1 LARNMTIDGPDPA
14 TQHVTITGN
23 NASRVFGLNSGKT
36 ATIRDLTI
44 LGGLGINGG
53 GVYND
58 HGTLT
63 LLNLTISGNTAS
75 IGGGVTNDAATSG
88 SASLTITNSTITGN
102 TANSG
107 GDGGGV
113 YNAGAGGSATLTINN
128 STISG
133 NNATGNGGGVSSDGT
148 GGAAVITTTNATIT
162 NNHSDS
168 DDSSAGD
175 GGGLN
180 LSAGTYKLRNTIVA
194 GNFKGTASPVASDI
208 FGSVDTSANSS
219 NNLIG
224 TGGAGGL
231 TAINGNLVGIAS
243 PGLGPLASNGGPTQT
258 HALLFGSPATEAGAN
273 KLSYAVSFTTD
284 QRGAGLIRKADSA
297 DPNTTQT

>member
-1 LARNMTIDGPDPA
+1 
-14 TQHVTITGN
+14 
-23 NASRVFGLNSGKT
+23 
-36 ATIRDLTI
+36 
-44 LGGLGINGG
+44 
-53 GVYND
+53 
-58 HGTLT
+58 
-63 LLNLTISGNTAS
+63 
-75 IGGGVTNDAATSG
+75 
-88 SASLTITNSTITGN
+88 
-102 TANSG
+102 
-107 GDGGGV
+107 
-113 YNAGAGGSATLTINN
+113 TLTINN

-231 TAINGNLVGIAS
+231 TNSTNFNQVGVAN

-258 HALLFGSPATEAGAN
+258 HALLFGSPAIEAGDN
-273 KLSYAVSFTTD
+273 TFSDAVSLTTD
-284 QRGAGLIRKADSA
+284 QRGTGFIRK
-297 DPNTTQT
+297 